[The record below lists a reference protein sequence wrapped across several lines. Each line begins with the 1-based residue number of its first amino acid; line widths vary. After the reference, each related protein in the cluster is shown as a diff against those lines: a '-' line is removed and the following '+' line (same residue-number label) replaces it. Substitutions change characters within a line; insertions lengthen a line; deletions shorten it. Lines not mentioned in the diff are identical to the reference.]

1 VRDLVYGLRTWM
13 LTGAQRALARPGPI
27 EHGGLS
33 LVVAPGVHH
42 PAPALGIGFWPLQ
55 EAALERIPPRA
66 AVLEIGTGAGFWAIA
81 AARRG
86 FEVTATDLPHVPLE
100 PVADAAVRAGVSVRL
115 LHSDLFDALDE
126 TQGLSRDRRPL
137 GAPSGAVRCSL
148 DTADGKHRLD
158 RTAAQPTHRYDAILF
173 NPPFHDA
180 APRDLAETAWCG
192 GDVIR
197 RCLARAPEHLTPNG
211 ALHLLMPRIDRR
223 RYTVELARWSAEVA
237 ASRWYPLLGRTDL
250 LVLRPR

>member
-1 VRDLVYGLRTWM
+1 MRELVYGLRTWM

-66 AVLEIGTGAGFWAIA
+66 AVLELGTGAGFWAIA

-86 FEVTATDLPHVPLE
+86 FEVTATDLPHVALE
-100 PVADAAVRAGVSVRL
+100 PVADAAARAGVSVRL
-115 LHSDLFDALDE
+115 LHSDLFDALE
-126 TQGLSRDRRPL
+126 Q
-137 GAPSGAVRCSL
+137 
-148 DTADGKHRLD
+148 
-158 RTAAQPTHRYDAILF
+158 RYDAILF

-180 APRDLAETAWCG
+180 APRSLAETAWCG

-197 RCLARAPEHLTPNG
+197 RCLAAAPEHLTPSG
-211 ALHLLMPRIDRR
+211 ALHLLMPRIDQR
-223 RYTVELARWSAEVA
+223 RYTVELARWSAEVG